1 MKRKEEDFVNDLGKR
16 LVIRF
21 KKSKD
26 FQKTIEKLQKE
37 GFTTRLKA
45 KLIQKKLKDKKNNTY
60 IYNSTYILYYL
71 KVYKDNKEVLYMLFT
86 LRDRTDKYKQ
96 YIEAIYY

>member
-1 MKRKEEDFVNDLGKR
+1 MQDLGKR
-16 LVIRF
+16 LMIRF

-37 GFTTRLKA
+37 GYTTRLKA
-45 KLIQKKLKDKKNNTY
+45 KLIQKKLKSNQDNAY

-71 KVYKDNKEVLYMLFT
+71 KVYKDNKEILYMLFT
-86 LRDRTDKYKQ
+86 LRDRTDRYKQ